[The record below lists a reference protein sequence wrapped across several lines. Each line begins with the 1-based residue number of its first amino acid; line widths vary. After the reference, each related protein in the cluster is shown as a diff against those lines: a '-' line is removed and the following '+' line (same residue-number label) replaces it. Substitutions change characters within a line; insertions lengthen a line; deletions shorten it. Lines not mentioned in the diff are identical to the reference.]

1 MMLWSVA
8 PRWQPEMLHGSVAPE
23 WRPELGRSRLG
34 GDQKCHIGSVA
45 PEWRPELKFLALSGQ
60 LDDVNS

>member
-1 MMLWSVA
+1 MLGSVA